1 MSSWIV
7 TDYFK
12 AFLQI
17 INQEN
22 GGGKYLCLILPW
34 RLIMMSPARPLVI
47 GAGSGICTFCA
58 ECEREMIN
66 FVLLQSNLIEKL
78 SSFNCQRHPRPHSPQ
93 PVWTISVPFCPK
105 WYLTAAVA
113 AADSCA
119 ILRPAVTAVRTSPQ
133 PPATTQLLV
142 TFGDGKL
149 FWQTWMSVA
158 RTPWDSYV
166 ITWAWPP
173 DVTLCDRGGGWCELV
188 SAPRQCQL
196 SSVLRGH
203 CSWLVRGQS
212 TPSHGGEEWAETG
225 QWSPCP
231 HPVSQTIRPAGLG
244 PDWQEY
250 CESES
255 VGYKKDTPLS
265 QSHE

>member
-1 MSSWIV
+1 MSDTPVEINYDEPRPASSHRSRLRNL
-7 TDYFK
+7 YF
-12 AFLQI
+12 
-17 INQEN
+17 
-22 GGGKYLCLILPW
+22 LC
-34 RLIMMSPARPLVI
+34 RM
-47 GAGSGICTFCA
+47 
-58 ECEREMIN
+58 REMIN

-105 WYLTAAVA
+105 WYLTAAVV

-149 FWQTWMSVA
+149 FWQTEMSVA

-225 QWSPCP
+225 HGVPILCHRPSGQLVWALIDRNIVRVRVWDTKKTRHCPSPTNNNRAEEIP
-231 HPVSQTIRPAGLG
+231 LWPDQSMIESLKIRREEI
-244 PDWQEY
+244 D
-250 CESES
+250 
-255 VGYKKDTPLS
+255 
-265 QSHE
+265 